1 MKTPLLISRCLLGEN
16 TKYNG
21 KNNYVDNIELLK
33 DKYELFLCCPEVMG
47 GLSIPRDPSEI
58 KNDIVI
64 SNKGKDVTNEF
75 LLGAKKTIDIVK
87 RNNIKLALLK
97 DNSPSCGSTMIY
109 DGSFSKKKI
118 VGMGITAKKLKEL
131 GVQIFTENE
140 IETLINM

>member
-1 MKTPLLISRCLLGEN
+1 MITKGIRGAITVDENSAEAIGAATIKLLTEMMNRNKIEIESKTKLTTIGEA
-16 TKYNG
+16 
-21 KNNYVDNIELLK
+21 NNDYSLK
-33 DKYELFLCCPEVMG
+33 IV
-47 GLSIPRDPSEI
+47 
-58 KNDIVI
+58 ND
-64 SNKGKDVTNEF
+64 KGKDVTNEF
-75 LLGAKKTIDIVK
+75 LLGAEKTIDIVK

-109 DGSFSKKKI
+109 DGSFSQKKI